1 MSKKLI
7 SQIKMNNTKLHVL
20 YEDNHLIAINKK
32 SGDICQADKTGDIPL
47 SEIVKEFLKNKYNK
61 PGNVYLGTIHRID
74 RPTTGVIIY
83 AKTSKALSRMN
94 EKFRNNEISKT
105 YWAIVK
111 NKLPKQS
118 DILENYLS
126 KNNKKNKSFVTKE
139 KDGKYSNLNYKII
152 KSLDNYYQYEIKPET
167 GRHHQIRVQLS
178 NIGSPIKGD
187 LKYGA
192 KRSNKDGS
200 ICLHAKEIIFKHPV
214 TKKELK
220 ITAPTPQNIIWN
232 S

>member
-1 MSKKLI
+1 
-7 SQIKMNNTKLHVL
+7 MNNTKLHVL

-74 RPTTGVIIY
+74 RPTTGAIIY

-111 NKLPKQS
+111 NKLPKKS

-200 ICLHAKEIIFKHPV
+200 ICLHAREIIFKHPV
-214 TKKELK
+214 TKEELK
-220 ITAPTPQNIIWN
+220 ITAPTPQNKIWN
-232 S
+232 N